1 MENDFLQKVDLT
13 LLQKDTKMSLAQI
26 AELVEIN
33 PKAVYKWA
41 YAKDDGGSRP
51 TYNAIRLLKEKG
63 ASDKALFGL
72 DTVVDSP
79 GVDDAEFAEK
89 VKGVL
94 RALIK

>member
-1 MENDFLQKVDLT
+1 MENDFLQKVNLA

-72 DTVVDSP
+72 ETAGDTTDVNDP
-79 GVDDAEFAEK
+79 EFAER
-89 VKGVL
+89 VKDVL